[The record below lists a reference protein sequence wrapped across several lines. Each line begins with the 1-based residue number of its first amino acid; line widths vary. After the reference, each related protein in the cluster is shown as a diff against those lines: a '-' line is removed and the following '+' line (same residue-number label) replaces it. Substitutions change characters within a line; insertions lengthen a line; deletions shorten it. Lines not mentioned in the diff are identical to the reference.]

1 MYNIMYHSRYYI
13 VLLMYTLYKKK
24 YIITINYNIIFQQTM
39 RRRRGRYGEKTFL
52 IFLRGNIKGQNEKI
66 TSKKA
71 TTSRFSLRFYVIYV
85 YIIYLY
91 I

>member
-1 MYNIMYHSRYYI
+1 MYHSHYYV
-13 VLLMYTLYKKK
+13 VLLIYILYKKK
-24 YIITINYNIIFQQTM
+24 YIITINYNIIFQRTM

-52 IFLRGNIKGQNEKI
+52 IFSRGNIKGQSEKI

-71 TTSRFSLRFYVIYV
+71 TTSRFSLRFFVIYV

>member
-1 MYNIMYHSRYYI
+1 MYRSRYYV

-24 YIITINYNIIFQQTM
+24 YIITTINYNIIFQRTM

-52 IFLRGNIKGQNEKI
+52 IFSRVNVKGQSEKI
-66 TSKKA
+66 TPKKA